1 MNLYVIVIPAIFL
14 ILEVLIDAY
23 VIRFE
28 MALLARELD
37 ETQD

>member
-14 ILEVLIDAY
+14 ILEVLIDVY